1 MKTSLTTLE
10 GLKRSLTVELPVD
23 IFNER
28 TEKIIKGLAG
38 KVRVDGFRK
47 GKIPPAVLKQRFGGS
62 AKSDAATEIVG
73 ETLADALTDADVSPA
88 TQPSLTNIDTENAAS
103 LIYTLEFE
111 VYPEIKVNALSKL
124 TIDQVSSQVTEEDEE
139 RALQDLQDRSTE
151 YKTVKRKSKDGDR
164 LIIDFE
170 GLLDGESFEGGAAEG
185 FEIVLGKGTMIEG
198 FEKGLID
205 VASGKTVEVNATF
218 PEDYHVENLAGREA
232 VFKVKVNEIGSP
244 IELKRDDEFAKK
256 YGEKDFETMKSRMT
270 NQMKLELDSRLV
282 QQNKDTAFSA
292 LLEANDFEVPEGSIS
307 SEAEKLQQDME
318 SRMEQ
323 QGMPSKGKLPAE
335 MFNEEAA
342 RRVKLGLLI
351 NKIATDSEITAEK
364 DLVDA
369 KLNEMSLQ
377 YGESAQQMIDWYNTD
392 PSRLANIESIVVED
406 LVAKHVAEKAKV
418 TTTDKTFLEIMNT
431 QN

>member
-1 MKTSLTTLE
+1 M
-10 GLKRSLTVELPVD
+10 
-23 IFNER
+23 
-28 TEKIIKGLAG
+28 
-38 KVRVDGFRK
+38 
-47 GKIPPAVLKQRFGGS
+47 
-62 AKSDAATEIVG
+62 
-73 ETLADALTDADVSPA
+73 
-88 TQPSLTNIDTENAAS
+88 
-103 LIYTLEFE
+103 
-111 VYPEIKVNALSKL
+111 
-124 TIDQVSSQVTEEDEE
+124 TEEDEE

-282 QQNKDTAFSA
+282 KQNKDTAFSA

-335 MFNEEAA
+335 MFN
-342 RRVKLGLLI
+342 
-351 NKIATDSEITAEK
+351 
-364 DLVDA
+364 
-369 KLNEMSLQ
+369 
-377 YGESAQQMIDWYNTD
+377 
-392 PSRLANIESIVVED
+392 
-406 LVAKHVAEKAKV
+406 
-418 TTTDKTFLEIMNT
+418 
-431 QN
+431 

>member
-23 IFNER
+23 TFNQK
-28 TEKIIKGLAG
+28 TEKIIQSLGA

-47 GKIPPAVLKQRFGGS
+47 GKVPANILRQRFGAS
-62 AKSDAATEIVG
+62 AKSDAATEIVS
-73 ETLADALTDADVSPA
+73 ETLEDALKDADVSPA
-88 TQPSLTNIDTENAAS
+88 AQPSLTNIDTENS
-103 LIYTLEFE
+103 QNLIYTLEFE
-111 VYPEIKVNALSKL
+111 VYPEIKLNSLSSLK
-124 TIDQVSSQVTEEDEE
+124 IDQVASKVTEEDEE
-139 RALQDLQDRSTE
+139 RALQDLQARSTE
-151 YKTVKRKSKDGDR
+151 YKSVKRKSKDGDR

-170 GLLDGESFEGGAAEG
+170 GLMDGESFEGGAAEG
-185 FEIVLGKGTMIEG
+185 FEIILGRGAMIEG

-205 VASGKTVEVNATF
+205 VAPGKTVEVNATF

-232 VFKVKVNEIGSP
+232 LFKVKINEVGSP

-256 YGEKDFETMKSRMT
+256 FGEKDFESMKSRMSS
-270 NQMKLELDSRLV
+270 QMKLELESRLV

-292 LLEANDFEVPEGSIS
+292 LLEANDFEVPEGSVS
-307 SEAEKLQQDME
+307 SEALRLQQDME

-406 LVAKHVAEKAKV
+406 LVAKHIAEKAKV
-418 TTTDKTFLEIMNT
+418 TSTDKTFLEIMNT

>member
-23 IFNER
+23 TFNQK
-28 TEKIIKGLAG
+28 TEKIIKSLAT
-38 KVRVDGFRK
+38 KVRIDGFRK
-47 GKIPPAVLKQRFGGS
+47 GKIPANILRQRFGAS
-62 AKSDAATEIVG
+62 AKSDAATEMVS
-73 ETLADALTDADVSPA
+73 ETLEDALKDADVVPA
-88 TQPSLTNIDTENAAS
+88 AQPSLTNVDTENSES
-103 LIYTLEFE
+103 LIYTIEFE
-111 VYPEIKVNALSKL
+111 VYPEIKLNALSSLK
-124 TIDQVSSQVTEEDEE
+124 IDQVTSKVTKEDEE

-151 YKTVKRKSKDGDR
+151 YKSVKRKSKEGDR

-170 GLLDGESFEGGAAEG
+170 GLMDGESFEGGAAEA
-185 FEIVLGKGTMIEG
+185 FEIILGRGTMIDG

-205 VASGKTVEVNATF
+205 IAPGKNVEVNATF

-232 VFKVKVNEIGSP
+232 IFKVKVNEVGSP

-256 YGEKDFETMKSRMT
+256 FGESDFETMKTRMT
-270 NQMKLELDSRLV
+270 SQMKMELDSRLV

-292 LLEANDFEVPEGSIS
+292 LLEANDFEVPEGSVS
-307 SEAEKLQQDME
+307 SEALRLQQDME

-406 LVAKHVAEKAKV
+406 LVAKHIADEAKV
-418 TTTDKTFLEIMNT
+418 TSTEKNFLEIMNT

>member
-10 GLKRSLTVELPVD
+10 GLKRSLKVELPVET
-23 IFNER
+23 FNQK
-28 TEKIIKGLAG
+28 TEQIIKGLAT
-38 KVRVDGFRK
+38 KVRIDGFRK
-47 GKIPPAVLKQRFGGS
+47 GKIPANILRQRFGAS
-62 AKSDAATEIVG
+62 AKSDAATEMVS
-73 ETLADALTDADVSPA
+73 ETLEDALKDADVVPA
-88 TQPSLTNIDTENAAS
+88 AQPSLTNIDTENSES
-103 LIYTLEFE
+103 LIYTIEFE
-111 VYPEIKVNALSKL
+111 VYPEIKLNSLSSLK
-124 TIDQVSSQVTEEDEE
+124 IEQVTSKVTEEDEE

-151 YKTVKRKSKDGDR
+151 YKSVKRKSKEGDR
-164 LIIDFE
+164 LVIDFE
-170 GLLDGESFEGGAAEG
+170 GLMDGEPFEGGAAEG
-185 FEIVLGKGTMIEG
+185 FEIILGRGAMIEG
-198 FEKGLID
+198 FEQGLID
-205 VASGKTVEVNATF
+205 VASGKNVEVNAAF

-232 VFKVKVNEIGSP
+232 VFKVKVNEVGSP

-256 YGEKDFETMKSRMT
+256 FGEKDFETMKSRMSS
-270 NQMKLELDSRLV
+270 QMKLELDSRLV
-282 QQNKDTAFSA
+282 QQNKDSAFSA
-292 LLEANDFEVPEGSIS
+292 LLEANDFEVPEGSVS
-307 SEAEKLQQDME
+307 SEALRLQQDME

-335 MFNEEAA
+335 MFNEEAT

-369 KLNEMSLQ
+369 KLKEISLQ

-406 LVAKHVAEKAKV
+406 LVAKHIADKAKV
-418 TTTDKTFLEIMNT
+418 TSTEKNFLEIMNT

>member
-1 MKTSLTTLE
+1 MKTSLNTLD

-23 IFNER
+23 TFNDK
-28 TEKIIKGLAG
+28 TEKIIKSLAT
-38 KVRVDGFRK
+38 KVRIDGFRK
-47 GKIPPAVLKQRFGGS
+47 GKIPANILRQRFGAS
-62 AKSDAATEIVG
+62 AKSDAATEMVS
-73 ETLADALTDADVSPA
+73 ETLEDALKDADVVPA
-88 TQPSLTNIDTENAAS
+88 AQPSLTNVDTENSES
-103 LIYTLEFE
+103 LIYTIEFE
-111 VYPEIKVNALSKL
+111 VYPEIKVNTLSSLK
-124 TIDQVSSQVTEEDEE
+124 IDQVTSKVTEEDEE

-151 YKTVKRKSKDGDR
+151 YKSVKRKSKEGDR
-164 LIIDFE
+164 LVIDFE
-170 GLLDGESFEGGAAEG
+170 GLMDGESFEGGAAEG
-185 FEIVLGKGTMIEG
+185 FEIVLGRGTMING

-205 VASGKTVEVNATF
+205 IAPGKTVEVNATF

-232 VFKVKVNEIGSP
+232 VFKVKVNEVGSP

-256 YGEKDFETMKSRMT
+256 FGEKDFETMKTRMT
-270 NQMKLELDSRLV
+270 SQMKMELESRLV

-292 LLEANDFEVPEGSIS
+292 LLEANDFEVPEGSVS
-307 SEAEKLQQDME
+307 SEALRLQQDME

-323 QGMPSKGKLPAE
+323 QGMPSKGKLPVE

-406 LVAKHVAEKAKV
+406 LVAKHIADEAKV
-418 TTTDKTFLEIMNT
+418 TSTEKNFLEIMNT

>member
-88 TQPSLTNIDTENAAS
+88 TQPSLTNIDTENADS

-170 GLLDGESFEGGAAEG
+170 GLIDGESFEGGAAEG

-323 QGMPSKGKLPAE
+323 QGMPSKGKLPVE

>member
-23 IFNER
+23 TFNQK
-28 TEKIIKGLAG
+28 TEKIIQSLGA

-47 GKIPPAVLKQRFGGS
+47 GKVPANILRQRFGAS
-62 AKSDAATEIVG
+62 AKSDAATEMVS
-73 ETLADALTDADVSPA
+73 ETLEDALKDADVSPA
-88 TQPSLTNIDTENAAS
+88 AQPSLTNIDTENS
-103 LIYTLEFE
+103 QNLIYTLEFE
-111 VYPEIKVNALSKL
+111 VYPEIKLNSLSSLK
-124 TIDQVSSQVTEEDEE
+124 IDQVASKVTEEDEE
-139 RALQDLQDRSTE
+139 RALQDLQARSTE
-151 YKTVKRKSKDGDR
+151 YKSVKRKSKDGDR

-170 GLLDGESFEGGAAEG
+170 GLMDGESFEGGAAEG
-185 FEIVLGKGTMIEG
+185 FEIILGRGAMIEG

-205 VASGKTVEVNATF
+205 VAPGKTVEVNATF

-232 VFKVKVNEIGSP
+232 LFKVKINEVGSP

-256 YGEKDFETMKSRMT
+256 FGEKDFESMKSRMSS
-270 NQMKLELDSRLV
+270 QMKLELDSRLV

-292 LLEANDFEVPEGSIS
+292 LLEANDFEVPEGSVS
-307 SEAEKLQQDME
+307 SEALRLQQDME

-406 LVAKHVAEKAKV
+406 LVAKHIAEKAKV
-418 TTTDKTFLEIMNT
+418 TSTDKTFLEIMNT

>member
-88 TQPSLTNIDTENAAS
+88 TQPSLTNIDTENADS

-151 YKTVKRKSKDGDR
+151 YKTVKRKSKEGDR

>member
-10 GLKRSLTVELPVD
+10 GLKRSLKVELPVET
-23 IFNER
+23 FNQK
-28 TEKIIKGLAG
+28 TEQIIKGLAT
-38 KVRVDGFRK
+38 KVRIDGFRK
-47 GKIPPAVLKQRFGGS
+47 GKIPANILRQRFGAS
-62 AKSDAATEIVG
+62 AKSDAATEMVS
-73 ETLADALTDADVSPA
+73 ETLEDALKDADVVPA
-88 TQPSLTNIDTENAAS
+88 AQPSLTNIDTENSES
-103 LIYTLEFE
+103 LIYTIEFE
-111 VYPEIKVNALSKL
+111 VYPELKLNSLSSLK
-124 TIDQVSSQVTEEDEE
+124 IEQVTSKVTEEDEE

-151 YKTVKRKSKDGDR
+151 YKSVKRKSKEGDR
-164 LIIDFE
+164 LVIDFE
-170 GLLDGESFEGGAAEG
+170 GLMDGEPFEGGAAEG
-185 FEIVLGKGTMIEG
+185 FEIILGRGAMIEG
-198 FEKGLID
+198 FEQGLID
-205 VASGKTVEVNATF
+205 VASGKNVEVNAAF

-232 VFKVKVNEIGSP
+232 LFKVKVNEVGSP

-256 YGEKDFETMKSRMT
+256 FGEKDFETMKSRMSS
-270 NQMKLELDSRLV
+270 QMKLELDSRLV

-292 LLEANDFEVPEGSIS
+292 LLEANDFEVPEGSVS
-307 SEAEKLQQDME
+307 SEALRLQQDME

-335 MFNEEAA
+335 MFNEEAS
-342 RRVKLGLLI
+342 RRVKLCLLI

-369 KLNEMSLQ
+369 KLKEISLQ

-406 LVAKHVAEKAKV
+406 LVAKHIADKAKV
-418 TTTDKTFLEIMNT
+418 TSTEKNFLEIMNT

>member
-23 IFNER
+23 TFNQK
-28 TEKIIKGLAG
+28 TEKIIKSLAT
-38 KVRVDGFRK
+38 KVRIDGFRK
-47 GKIPPAVLKQRFGGS
+47 GKIPANILRQRFGAS
-62 AKSDAATEIVG
+62 AKSDAATEMVS
-73 ETLADALTDADVSPA
+73 ETLEDALKDVDIVPA
-88 TQPSLTNIDTENAAS
+88 AQPSLTNVDTENSES
-103 LIYTLEFE
+103 LVYTIEFE
-111 VYPEIKVNALSKL
+111 VYPEIKLNSLSKL
-124 TIDQVSSQVTEEDEE
+124 KIDQVTSKVTKEDEE

-151 YKTVKRKSKDGDR
+151 YKSVKRKSKEGDR

-170 GLLDGESFEGGAAEG
+170 GLMDGESFEGGAAEG
-185 FEIVLGKGTMIEG
+185 FEIILGRGTMIEG

-205 VASGKTVEVNATF
+205 IASGKTVEVNATF

-232 VFKVKVNEIGSP
+232 IFKVKVNEVGSP

-256 YGEKDFETMKSRMT
+256 FGESDFETMKTRMT
-270 NQMKLELDSRLV
+270 SQMKMELDSRLV

-292 LLEANDFEVPEGSIS
+292 LLEANDFEVPEGSVS
-307 SEAEKLQQDME
+307 SEALRLQQDME

-406 LVAKHVAEKAKV
+406 LVAKHIADEAKV
-418 TTTDKTFLEIMNT
+418 TSTEKNFLEIMNT

>member
-1 MKTSLTTLE
+1 MKTSLNTLD

-23 IFNER
+23 TFNDK
-28 TEKIIKGLAG
+28 TEKIIKSLAT
-38 KVRVDGFRK
+38 KVRIDGFRK
-47 GKIPPAVLKQRFGGS
+47 GKIPANILRQRFGAS
-62 AKSDAATEIVG
+62 AKSDAATEMVS
-73 ETLADALTDADVSPA
+73 ETLEDALKDEDVVPA
-88 TQPSLTNIDTENAAS
+88 AQPSLTNVDTENSES
-103 LIYTLEFE
+103 LIYTIEFE
-111 VYPEIKVNALSKL
+111 VYPEIKVNTLSSLK
-124 TIDQVSSQVTEEDEE
+124 IDQVTSKVTEEDEE

-151 YKTVKRKSKDGDR
+151 YKSVKRKSKEGDR
-164 LIIDFE
+164 LVIDFE
-170 GLLDGESFEGGAAEG
+170 GLMDGESFEGGAAEG
-185 FEIVLGKGTMIEG
+185 FEIVLGRGTMIDD

-205 VASGKTVEVNATF
+205 IAPGKTVEVNATF

-232 VFKVKVNEIGSP
+232 VFKVKVNEVGSP

-256 YGEKDFETMKSRMT
+256 FGEKDFETMKTRMT
-270 NQMKLELDSRLV
+270 SQMKMELESRLV

-292 LLEANDFEVPEGSIS
+292 LLEANDFEVPEGSVS
-307 SEAEKLQQDME
+307 SEALRLQQDME

-323 QGMPSKGKLPAE
+323 QGMPSKGKLPVE

-406 LVAKHVAEKAKV
+406 LVAKHIADEAKV
-418 TTTDKTFLEIMNT
+418 TSTEKNFLEIMNT

>member
-88 TQPSLTNIDTENAAS
+88 TQPSLTNIDTENADS

>member
-10 GLKRSLTVELPVD
+10 GLKRSLKVELPVET
-23 IFNER
+23 FNQK
-28 TEKIIKGLAG
+28 TEQIIKGLAT
-38 KVRVDGFRK
+38 KVRIDGFRK
-47 GKIPPAVLKQRFGGS
+47 GKIPANILRQRFGAS
-62 AKSDAATEIVG
+62 AKSDAATEMVS
-73 ETLADALTDADVSPA
+73 ETLEDALKEADVVPA
-88 TQPSLTNIDTENAAS
+88 AQPSLTNIDTENSES
-103 LIYTLEFE
+103 LIYTIEFE
-111 VYPEIKVNALSKL
+111 VYPEIKLNSLSSLK
-124 TIDQVSSQVTEEDEE
+124 IEQVTSKVTEEDEE

-151 YKTVKRKSKDGDR
+151 YKSVKRKSKEGDR
-164 LIIDFE
+164 LVIDFE
-170 GLLDGESFEGGAAEG
+170 GLMDGEPFEGGAAEG
-185 FEIVLGKGTMIEG
+185 FEIILGRGAMIEG
-198 FEKGLID
+198 FEQGLID
-205 VASGKTVEVNATF
+205 VASGKNVEVNAAF

-232 VFKVKVNEIGSP
+232 LFKVKVNEVGSP

-256 YGEKDFETMKSRMT
+256 FGEKDFETMKSRMSS
-270 NQMKLELDSRLV
+270 QMKLELDSRLV

-292 LLEANDFEVPEGSIS
+292 LLEANDFEVPEGSVS
-307 SEAEKLQQDME
+307 SEALRLQQDME

-335 MFNEEAA
+335 MFNEEAT

-369 KLNEMSLQ
+369 KLKEISLQ

-406 LVAKHVAEKAKV
+406 LVAKHIADKAKV
-418 TTTDKTFLEIMNT
+418 TSTEKNFLEIMNT

>member
-23 IFNER
+23 TFNQK
-28 TEKIIKGLAG
+28 TEKIIKSLAT
-38 KVRVDGFRK
+38 KVRIDGFRK
-47 GKIPPAVLKQRFGGS
+47 GKIPANILRQKFGAS
-62 AKSDAATEIVG
+62 AKSDAATEMVS
-73 ETLADALTDADVSPA
+73 ETLEDALKDVEIVPA
-88 TQPSLTNIDTENAAS
+88 AQPSLTNVDTENSES
-103 LIYTLEFE
+103 LVYTIEFE
-111 VYPEIKVNALSKL
+111 VYPEIKLHSLSKL
-124 TIDQVSSQVTEEDEE
+124 KINQVTSKVTKEDEE

-151 YKTVKRKSKDGDR
+151 YKSVKRKSKEGDR

-170 GLLDGESFEGGAAEG
+170 GLMDGESFEGGAAEG
-185 FEIVLGKGTMIEG
+185 FEIILGRGTMIEG

-205 VASGKTVEVNATF
+205 IASGKTVEVNAIF

-232 VFKVKVNEIGSP
+232 IFKVKVNEVGSP
-244 IELKRDDEFAKK
+244 IELKRDDNFAKK
-256 YGEKDFETMKSRMT
+256 FGEKDFETMKSRMT
-270 NQMKLELDSRLV
+270 SQMKIELDSRLI

-307 SEAEKLQQDME
+307 SEASRLQQDME

-351 NKIATDSEITAEK
+351 NKIATDSEITADK

-377 YGESAQQMIDWYNTD
+377 YGESAQQMVDWYNTD
-392 PSRLANIESIVVED
+392 PSRLASIESIVVED
-406 LVAKHVAEKAKV
+406 LVAKHIANEAKV
-418 TTTDKTFLEIMNT
+418 TSTDRNFLEIMNT

>member
-10 GLKRSLTVELPVD
+10 GLKRSLKVELPVET
-23 IFNER
+23 FNQK
-28 TEKIIKGLAG
+28 TEQIIKGLAT
-38 KVRVDGFRK
+38 KVRIDGFRK
-47 GKIPPAVLKQRFGGS
+47 GKIPANILRQRFGAS
-62 AKSDAATEIVG
+62 AKSDAATEMVS
-73 ETLADALTDADVSPA
+73 ETLEDALKDAEVVPA
-88 TQPSLTNIDTENAAS
+88 AQPSLTNIDTENSES
-103 LIYTLEFE
+103 LIYTIEFE
-111 VYPEIKVNALSKL
+111 VYPEIKLNSLSSLK
-124 TIDQVSSQVTEEDEE
+124 IEQVTSKVTEEDEE

-151 YKTVKRKSKDGDR
+151 YKSVKRKSKEGDR
-164 LIIDFE
+164 LVIDFE
-170 GLLDGESFEGGAAEG
+170 GLMDGEPFEGGAAEG
-185 FEIVLGKGTMIEG
+185 FEIILGRGAMIEG
-198 FEKGLID
+198 FEQGLID
-205 VASGKTVEVNATF
+205 VASGKNVEVNAAF

-232 VFKVKVNEIGSP
+232 LFKVKVNEVGSP

-256 YGEKDFETMKSRMT
+256 FGEKDFETMKSRMSS
-270 NQMKLELDSRLV
+270 QMKLELDSRLV

-292 LLEANDFEVPEGSIS
+292 LLEANDFEVPEGSVS
-307 SEAEKLQQDME
+307 SEALRLQQDME

-335 MFNEEAA
+335 MFNEEAT

-369 KLNEMSLQ
+369 KLKEMSLQ

-406 LVAKHVAEKAKV
+406 LVAKHIADKAKV
-418 TTTDKTFLEIMNT
+418 TSTEKNFLEIMNT

>member
-1 MKTSLTTLE
+1 MKTSLNTLD

-23 IFNER
+23 TFNDK
-28 TEKIIKGLAG
+28 TEKIIKSLAT
-38 KVRVDGFRK
+38 KVRIDGFRK
-47 GKIPPAVLKQRFGGS
+47 GKIPANILRQRFGAS
-62 AKSDAATEIVG
+62 AKSDAATEMVS
-73 ETLADALTDADVSPA
+73 ETLEDALKDADVVPA
-88 TQPSLTNIDTENAAS
+88 AQPSLTNVDTENSES
-103 LIYTLEFE
+103 LIYTIEFE
-111 VYPEIKVNALSKL
+111 VYPEIKVNTLSSLK
-124 TIDQVSSQVTEEDEE
+124 IDQVSSKVTEEDEE

-151 YKTVKRKSKDGDR
+151 YKSVKRKSKEGDR
-164 LIIDFE
+164 LVIDFE
-170 GLLDGESFEGGAAEG
+170 GLMDGESFEGGAAEG
-185 FEIVLGKGTMIEG
+185 FEIVLGRGTMIDG

-205 VASGKTVEVNATF
+205 IAPGKTVEVNATF

-232 VFKVKVNEIGSP
+232 VFKVKVNEVGSP

-256 YGEKDFETMKSRMT
+256 FGEKDFETMKTRMT
-270 NQMKLELDSRLV
+270 SQMKMELESRLV

-292 LLEANDFEVPEGSIS
+292 LLEANDFEVPEGSVS
-307 SEAEKLQQDME
+307 SEALRLQQDME

-323 QGMPSKGKLPAE
+323 QGMPSKGKLPVE

-406 LVAKHVAEKAKV
+406 LVAKHIADEAKV
-418 TTTDKTFLEIMNT
+418 TSTEKNFLEIMNT

>member
-23 IFNER
+23 TFNQK
-28 TEKIIKGLAG
+28 TEKIIKSLAT
-38 KVRVDGFRK
+38 KVRIDGFRK
-47 GKIPPAVLKQRFGGS
+47 GKIPANILRQRFGAS
-62 AKSDAATEIVG
+62 AKSDAATEMVS
-73 ETLADALTDADVSPA
+73 ETLEDALKDADVVPA
-88 TQPSLTNIDTENAAS
+88 AQPSLTNVDTENSES
-103 LIYTLEFE
+103 LIYTIEFE
-111 VYPEIKVNALSKL
+111 VYPEIKLNALSSLK
-124 TIDQVSSQVTEEDEE
+124 IDQVTSKVTEEDEE

-151 YKTVKRKSKDGDR
+151 YKSVKRKSKEGDR

-170 GLLDGESFEGGAAEG
+170 GLMDGESFEGGAAEA
-185 FEIVLGKGTMIEG
+185 FEIILGRGAMIDG

-205 VASGKTVEVNATF
+205 IAPGKNVEVNATF

-232 VFKVKVNEIGSP
+232 IFKVKVNEVGSP

-256 YGEKDFETMKSRMT
+256 FGESDFETMKTRMT
-270 NQMKLELDSRLV
+270 SQMKMELDSRLV

-292 LLEANDFEVPEGSIS
+292 LLEANDFEVPKGSVS
-307 SEAEKLQQDME
+307 SEALRLQQDME

-406 LVAKHVAEKAKV
+406 LVAKHIAGEAKV
-418 TTTDKTFLEIMNT
+418 TSTDKNFLEIMNT

>member
-28 TEKIIKGLAG
+28 TEKIIKGLAN

-88 TQPSLTNIDTENAAS
+88 TQPSLTNIDTENADS

>member
-23 IFNER
+23 TFNQK
-28 TEKIIKGLAG
+28 TEKIIKSLAT
-38 KVRVDGFRK
+38 KVRIDGFRK
-47 GKIPPAVLKQRFGGS
+47 GKIPANILRQRFGAS
-62 AKSDAATEIVG
+62 AKSDAATEMVS
-73 ETLADALTDADVSPA
+73 ETLEDALKDADVVPA
-88 TQPSLTNIDTENAAS
+88 AQPSLTNVDTENSES
-103 LIYTLEFE
+103 LIYTIEFE
-111 VYPEIKVNALSKL
+111 VYPEIKLNALSSLK
-124 TIDQVSSQVTEEDEE
+124 IDQVTSKITEEDEE

-151 YKTVKRKSKDGDR
+151 YKNVKRKSKEGDR

-170 GLLDGESFEGGAAEG
+170 GLMDGESFEGGAAEA
-185 FEIVLGKGTMIEG
+185 FEIILGRGTMIDG

-205 VASGKTVEVNATF
+205 IAPGKNVEVNATF

-232 VFKVKVNEIGSP
+232 IFKVKVNEVGSP

-256 YGEKDFETMKSRMT
+256 FGESDFETMKTRMT
-270 NQMKLELDSRLV
+270 SQMKMELDSRLV

-292 LLEANDFEVPEGSIS
+292 LLEANDFEVPEGSVS
-307 SEAEKLQQDME
+307 SEALRLQQDME

-406 LVAKHVAEKAKV
+406 LVAKHIADEAKV
-418 TTTDKTFLEIMNT
+418 TSTEKNFLEIMNT

>member
-10 GLKRSLTVELPVD
+10 GLKRSLKVELPVET
-23 IFNER
+23 FNQK
-28 TEKIIKGLAG
+28 TEQIIKGLAT
-38 KVRVDGFRK
+38 KVRIDGFRK
-47 GKIPPAVLKQRFGGS
+47 GKIPANILRQRFGAS
-62 AKSDAATEIVG
+62 AKSDAATEMVS
-73 ETLADALTDADVSPA
+73 ETLEDALKDADVVPA
-88 TQPSLTNIDTENAAS
+88 AQPSLTNIDTENSES
-103 LIYTLEFE
+103 LIYTIEFE
-111 VYPEIKVNALSKL
+111 VYPEIKINSLSSLK
-124 TIDQVSSQVTEEDEE
+124 IEQVTSKVTEEDEE

-151 YKTVKRKSKDGDR
+151 YKSVKRKSKEGDR

-170 GLLDGESFEGGAAEG
+170 GLMDGEPFEGGAAEG
-185 FEIVLGKGTMIEG
+185 FEIILGRGAMIEG
-198 FEKGLID
+198 FEQGLID
-205 VASGKTVEVNATF
+205 VASGKNVEVNAAF

-232 VFKVKVNEIGSP
+232 VFKVKVNEVGSP

-256 YGEKDFETMKSRMT
+256 FGEKDFETMKSRMSS
-270 NQMKLELDSRLV
+270 QMKLELDSRLV

-292 LLEANDFEVPEGSIS
+292 LLEANDFEVPEGSVS
-307 SEAEKLQQDME
+307 SEALRLQQDME

-335 MFNEEAA
+335 MFNEEAT

-369 KLNEMSLQ
+369 KLKEMSLQ

-406 LVAKHVAEKAKV
+406 LVAKHIADKAKV
-418 TTTDKTFLEIMNT
+418 TSTEKNFLEIMNT

>member
-88 TQPSLTNIDTENAAS
+88 TQPSLTNIDTENADS

-205 VASGKTVEVNATF
+205 VESGKTIEVNATF

>member
-23 IFNER
+23 TFNQK
-28 TEKIIKGLAG
+28 TEKIIKSLAT
-38 KVRVDGFRK
+38 KVRIDGFRK
-47 GKIPPAVLKQRFGGS
+47 GKIPANILRQRFGAS
-62 AKSDAATEIVG
+62 AKSDAATEMVS
-73 ETLADALTDADVSPA
+73 ETLEDALKDADVVPA
-88 TQPSLTNIDTENAAS
+88 AQPSLTNVDTENSES
-103 LIYTLEFE
+103 LIYTIEFE
-111 VYPEIKVNALSKL
+111 VYPEIKLNALSSLK
-124 TIDQVSSQVTEEDEE
+124 IDQVTSKVTEEDEE

-151 YKTVKRKSKDGDR
+151 YKNVKRKSKEGDR

-170 GLLDGESFEGGAAEG
+170 GLMDGESFEGGAAEA
-185 FEIVLGKGTMIEG
+185 FEIILGRGTMIDG

-205 VASGKTVEVNATF
+205 IAPGKNVEVNATF

-232 VFKVKVNEIGSP
+232 IFKVKVNEVGSP

-256 YGEKDFETMKSRMT
+256 FGESDFETMKTRMT
-270 NQMKLELDSRLV
+270 SQMKMELDSRLV

-292 LLEANDFEVPEGSIS
+292 LLEANDFEVPEGSVS
-307 SEAEKLQQDME
+307 SEALRLQQDME

-406 LVAKHVAEKAKV
+406 LVAKHIADEAKV
-418 TTTDKTFLEIMNT
+418 TSTEKNFLEIMNT

>member
-10 GLKRSLTVELPVD
+10 GLKRSLKVELPVET
-23 IFNER
+23 FNQK
-28 TEKIIKGLAG
+28 TEQIIKGLAT
-38 KVRVDGFRK
+38 KVRIDGFRK
-47 GKIPPAVLKQRFGGS
+47 GKIPANILRQRFGAS
-62 AKSDAATEIVG
+62 AKSDAATEMVS
-73 ETLADALTDADVSPA
+73 ETLEDALKDADIVPA
-88 TQPSLTNIDTENAAS
+88 AQPSLTHIDTENSES
-103 LIYTLEFE
+103 LIYTIEFE
-111 VYPEIKVNALSKL
+111 VYPEIKLNSLSSLK
-124 TIDQVSSQVTEEDEE
+124 IEQVTSKVTEEDEE

-151 YKTVKRKSKDGDR
+151 YKSVKRKSKEGDR
-164 LIIDFE
+164 LVIDFE
-170 GLLDGESFEGGAAEG
+170 GLMDGEPFEGGAAEG
-185 FEIVLGKGTMIEG
+185 FEIILGRGAMIEG
-198 FEKGLID
+198 FEQGLID
-205 VASGKTVEVNATF
+205 VASGKNVEVNAAF

-232 VFKVKVNEIGSP
+232 LFKVKVNEVGSP

-256 YGEKDFETMKSRMT
+256 FGEKDFETMKSRMSS
-270 NQMKLELDSRLV
+270 QMKLELDSRLV

-292 LLEANDFEVPEGSIS
+292 LLEANDFEVPEGSVS
-307 SEAEKLQQDME
+307 SEALRLQQDME

-335 MFNEEAA
+335 MFNEEAT

-369 KLNEMSLQ
+369 KLKEISLQ

-406 LVAKHVAEKAKV
+406 LVAKHIADKAKV
-418 TTTDKTFLEIMNT
+418 TSTEKNFLEIMNT

>member
-23 IFNER
+23 TFNQK
-28 TEKIIKGLAG
+28 TEKIIKSLAT
-38 KVRVDGFRK
+38 KVRIDGFRK
-47 GKIPPAVLKQRFGGS
+47 GKIPANILRQRFGAS
-62 AKSDAATEIVG
+62 AKSDAATEMVS
-73 ETLADALTDADVSPA
+73 ETLEDALKDADVVPA
-88 TQPSLTNIDTENAAS
+88 AQPSLTNIDTENSES
-103 LIYTLEFE
+103 LIYTIEFE
-111 VYPEIKVNALSKL
+111 VYPEIKLNALSSLK
-124 TIDQVSSQVTEEDEE
+124 IDQVTSKVTEEDEE

-151 YKTVKRKSKDGDR
+151 YKSVKRKSKEGDR

-170 GLLDGESFEGGAAEG
+170 GLMDGESFEGGAAEG
-185 FEIVLGKGTMIEG
+185 FEIVLGKGTMIDG
-198 FEKGLID
+198 FEKSLID
-205 VASGKTVEVNATF
+205 IAPGKNVEVNAAF

-232 VFKVKVNEIGSP
+232 VFKVKVNEVGSP
-244 IELKRDDEFAKK
+244 IELKRNDEFAKK
-256 YGEKDFETMKSRMT
+256 FGEKDFETMKSRMSS
-270 NQMKLELDSRLV
+270 QMKMELDSRLV

-292 LLEANDFEVPEGSIS
+292 LLEANDFEVPEGSVS
-307 SEAEKLQQDME
+307 SEALRLQQDME

-323 QGMPSKGKLPAE
+323 QGMPSKGKVPAE

-406 LVAKHVAEKAKV
+406 LVAKHIADEAKV
-418 TTTDKTFLEIMNT
+418 TSTEKNFLEIMNT

>member
-1 MKTSLTTLE
+1 
-10 GLKRSLTVELPVD
+10 LPVD
-23 IFNER
+23 TFNQK
-28 TEKIIKGLAG
+28 TEKIIQSLGA

-47 GKIPPAVLKQRFGGS
+47 GKVPANILRQRFGAS
-62 AKSDAATEIVG
+62 AKSDAATEIVS
-73 ETLADALTDADVSPA
+73 ETLEDALKDADVSPA
-88 TQPSLTNIDTENAAS
+88 AQPSLTNIDTENS
-103 LIYTLEFE
+103 QNLIYTLEFE
-111 VYPEIKVNALSKL
+111 VYPEIKLNSLSSLK
-124 TIDQVSSQVTEEDEE
+124 IDQVASKVTEEDEE
-139 RALQDLQDRSTE
+139 RALQDLQARSTE
-151 YKTVKRKSKDGDR
+151 YKSVKRKSKDGDR

-170 GLLDGESFEGGAAEG
+170 GLMDGESFEGGAAEG
-185 FEIVLGKGTMIEG
+185 FEIILGRGAMIEG

-205 VASGKTVEVNATF
+205 VAPGKTVEVNATF

-232 VFKVKVNEIGSP
+232 LFKVKINEVGSP

-256 YGEKDFETMKSRMT
+256 FGEKDFESMKSRMSS
-270 NQMKLELDSRLV
+270 QMKLELDSRLV

-292 LLEANDFEVPEGSIS
+292 LLEANDFDVPEGSVS
-307 SEAEKLQQDME
+307 SEALRLQQDME

-406 LVAKHVAEKAKV
+406 LVAKHIAEKAKV
-418 TTTDKTFLEIMNT
+418 TSTDKTFLEIMNT

>member
-1 MKTSLTTLE
+1 MKTSLNTLD

-23 IFNER
+23 TFNDK
-28 TEKIIKGLAG
+28 TEKIIKSLAT
-38 KVRVDGFRK
+38 KVRIDGFRK
-47 GKIPPAVLKQRFGGS
+47 GKIPANILRQRFGAS
-62 AKSDAATEIVG
+62 AKSDAATEMVS
-73 ETLADALTDADVSPA
+73 ETLEDALKDADVVPA
-88 TQPSLTNIDTENAAS
+88 AQPSLTNVDTENSES
-103 LIYTLEFE
+103 LIYTIEFE
-111 VYPEIKVNALSKL
+111 VYPEIKVNTLSSLK
-124 TIDQVSSQVTEEDEE
+124 IDQVTSKVTEEDEE

-151 YKTVKRKSKDGDR
+151 YKSVKRKSKEGDR
-164 LIIDFE
+164 LVIDFE
-170 GLLDGESFEGGAAEG
+170 GLMDGESFEGGAAEG
-185 FEIVLGKGTMIEG
+185 FEIVLGRGTMIDG

-205 VASGKTVEVNATF
+205 IAPGKTVEVNATF

-232 VFKVKVNEIGSP
+232 VFKVKVNEVGSP

-256 YGEKDFETMKSRMT
+256 FGEKDFETMKTRMT
-270 NQMKLELDSRLV
+270 SQMKMELESRLV

-292 LLEANDFEVPEGSIS
+292 LLEANDFEVPEGSVS
-307 SEAEKLQQDME
+307 SEALRLQQDME

-323 QGMPSKGKLPAE
+323 QGMPSKGKHPVE

-406 LVAKHVAEKAKV
+406 LVAKHIADEAKV
-418 TTTDKTFLEIMNT
+418 TSTEKNFLEIMNT

>member
-73 ETLADALTDADVSPA
+73 ETLADALKDADVSPA
-88 TQPSLTNIDTENAAS
+88 TQPSLTNIDTENADS

>member
-1 MKTSLTTLE
+1 MKTSLNTLD
-10 GLKRSLTVELPVD
+10 GLKRSLTVELPLD
-23 IFNER
+23 TFNDK
-28 TEKIIKGLAG
+28 TEKIIKSLAT
-38 KVRVDGFRK
+38 KVRIDGFRK
-47 GKIPPAVLKQRFGGS
+47 GKIPANILRQRFGAS
-62 AKSDAATEIVG
+62 AKSDAATEMVS
-73 ETLADALTDADVSPA
+73 ETLEDALKDADVVPA
-88 TQPSLTNIDTENAAS
+88 AQPSLTNVDTENSES
-103 LIYTLEFE
+103 LIYTIEFE
-111 VYPEIKVNALSKL
+111 VYPEIKVNTLSSLK
-124 TIDQVSSQVTEEDEE
+124 IDQVTSKVTEEDEE

-151 YKTVKRKSKDGDR
+151 YKSVKRKSKEGDR
-164 LIIDFE
+164 LVIDFE
-170 GLLDGESFEGGAAEG
+170 GLMDGESFEGGAAEG
-185 FEIVLGKGTMIEG
+185 FEIVLGRGTMIDG

-205 VASGKTVEVNATF
+205 IAPGKTVEVNATF

-232 VFKVKVNEIGSP
+232 VFKVKVNEVGSP

-256 YGEKDFETMKSRMT
+256 FGEKDFETMKTRMT
-270 NQMKLELDSRLV
+270 SQMKMELESRLV

-292 LLEANDFEVPEGSIS
+292 LLEANDFEVPEGSVS
-307 SEAEKLQQDME
+307 SEALRLQQDME

-323 QGMPSKGKLPAE
+323 QGMPSKGKLPVE

-406 LVAKHVAEKAKV
+406 LVAKHIADEAKV
-418 TTTDKTFLEIMNT
+418 TSTEKNFLEIMNT

>member
-10 GLKRSLTVELPVD
+10 GLKRSLKVELPVET
-23 IFNER
+23 FNQK
-28 TEKIIKGLAG
+28 TEQIIKGLAT
-38 KVRVDGFRK
+38 KVRIDGFRK
-47 GKIPPAVLKQRFGGS
+47 GKIPANILRQRFGAS
-62 AKSDAATEIVG
+62 AKSDAATEMVS
-73 ETLADALTDADVSPA
+73 ETLEDALKDADVVPA
-88 TQPSLTNIDTENAAS
+88 AQPSLTNIDTENSES
-103 LIYTLEFE
+103 LIYTIEFE
-111 VYPEIKVNALSKL
+111 VYPVIKLNSLSSLK
-124 TIDQVSSQVTEEDEE
+124 IEQVTSKVTEEDEE

-151 YKTVKRKSKDGDR
+151 YKSVKRKSKEGDR
-164 LIIDFE
+164 LVIDFE
-170 GLLDGESFEGGAAEG
+170 GLMDGEPFEGGAAEG
-185 FEIVLGKGTMIEG
+185 FEIILGRGAMIEG
-198 FEKGLID
+198 FEQGLID
-205 VASGKTVEVNATF
+205 VASGKNVEVNAAF

-232 VFKVKVNEIGSP
+232 VFKVKVNEVGSP

-256 YGEKDFETMKSRMT
+256 FGEKDFETMKSRMSS
-270 NQMKLELDSRLV
+270 QMKLELDSRLV

-292 LLEANDFEVPEGSIS
+292 LLEANDFEVPEGSVS
-307 SEAEKLQQDME
+307 SEALRLQQDME

-335 MFNEEAA
+335 MFNEEAT

-369 KLNEMSLQ
+369 KLKEISLQ

-406 LVAKHVAEKAKV
+406 LVAKHIADKAKV
-418 TTTDKTFLEIMNT
+418 TSTEKNFLEIMNT

>member
-1 MKTSLTTLE
+1 MKTSLTKLE
-10 GLKRSLTVELPVD
+10 GLKRSLKVELPVD
-23 IFNER
+23 TFNQK
-28 TEKIIKGLAG
+28 TEKIIKSLAT
-38 KVRVDGFRK
+38 KVRIDGFRK
-47 GKIPPAVLKQRFGGS
+47 GKIPANILRQRFGAS
-62 AKSDAATEIVG
+62 AKSDAATEMVS
-73 ETLADALTDADVSPA
+73 ETLEDALKDVDIVPA
-88 TQPSLTNIDTENAAS
+88 AQPSLTNVDTENSES
-103 LIYTLEFE
+103 LVYTIEFE
-111 VYPEIKVNALSKL
+111 VYPEIKLNSLSKL
-124 TIDQVSSQVTEEDEE
+124 KIDQVTSKVTKEDEE

-151 YKTVKRKSKDGDR
+151 YKSVKRKSKEGDR

-170 GLLDGESFEGGAAEG
+170 GLMDGESFEGGAAQG
-185 FEIVLGKGTMIEG
+185 FEIILGRGTMIEG

-205 VASGKTVEVNATF
+205 IAPGKNVEVNAAF

-232 VFKVKVNEIGSP
+232 VFKVKVNEVGSP
-244 IELKRDDEFAKK
+244 IEFKRDDDFAKK
-256 YGEKDFETMKSRMT
+256 FGEKDFETMKSRMT
-270 NQMKLELDSRLV
+270 SQMKIELDSRLI

-307 SEAEKLQQDME
+307 SEASRLQQDME

-351 NKIATDSEITAEK
+351 NKIATDSEITADK

-377 YGESAQQMIDWYNTD
+377 YGESAQQMVDWYNTD
-392 PSRLANIESIVVED
+392 PSRLASIESIVVED
-406 LVAKHVAEKAKV
+406 LVAKHIANEAKV
-418 TTTDKTFLEIMNT
+418 TSTDRNFLEIMNT

>member
-1 MKTSLTTLE
+1 MKTSLNTLD
-10 GLKRSLTVELPVD
+10 GLKRSLTVELPLD
-23 IFNER
+23 TFNEK
-28 TEKIIKGLAG
+28 TEKIIKSLAT
-38 KVRVDGFRK
+38 KVRIDGFRK
-47 GKIPPAVLKQRFGGS
+47 GKIPANILRQRFGAS
-62 AKSDAATEIVG
+62 AKSDAATEMVS
-73 ETLADALTDADVSPA
+73 ETLEDALKDADVVPA
-88 TQPSLTNIDTENAAS
+88 AQPSLTNVDTENSES
-103 LIYTLEFE
+103 LIYTIEFE
-111 VYPEIKVNALSKL
+111 VYPEIKVNTLSSLK
-124 TIDQVSSQVTEEDEE
+124 IDQVTSKVTEEDEE

-151 YKTVKRKSKDGDR
+151 YKSVKRKSKEGDR
-164 LIIDFE
+164 LVIDFE
-170 GLLDGESFEGGAAEG
+170 GLMDGESFEGGAAEG
-185 FEIVLGKGTMIEG
+185 FEIVLGRGTMIDG

-205 VASGKTVEVNATF
+205 IAPGKTVEVNATF

-232 VFKVKVNEIGSP
+232 VFKVKVNEVGSP

-256 YGEKDFETMKSRMT
+256 FGEKDFETMKTRMT
-270 NQMKLELDSRLV
+270 SQMKMELESRLV

-292 LLEANDFEVPEGSIS
+292 LLEANDFEVPEGSVS
-307 SEAEKLQQDME
+307 SEALRLQQDME

-323 QGMPSKGKLPAE
+323 QGMPSKGKLPVE

-406 LVAKHVAEKAKV
+406 LVAKHIADEAKV
-418 TTTDKTFLEIMNT
+418 TSTEKNFLEIMNT